1 MRGPALVGVGW
12 PMPTAPESL
21 GARGVALIDLLR
33 PLVDLA
39 SVLVERESE
48 PIVLVVLESSV
59 ERALSCFAVIP
70 AKREAEQPISG
81 RSGVAAGQGGKGKDA
96 PTYLLARE
104 PTVMLAW
111 AAALA
116 SADVLA
122 AATLGWRVDVASGV
136 WRDGGGI
143 PPCEGVDRPEM
154 DGVARPVREGVAER
168 PEMDGVARPLS
179 RTELRDEAT
188 EAGRGTLP
196 GPPTVAGS
204 RRA

>member
-1 MRGPALVGVGW
+1 
-12 PMPTAPESL
+12 
-21 GARGVALIDLLR
+21 
-33 PLVDLA
+33 
-39 SVLVERESE
+39 
-48 PIVLVVLESSV
+48 
-59 ERALSCFAVIP
+59 
-70 AKREAEQPISG
+70 
-81 RSGVAAGQGGKGKDA
+81 
-96 PTYLLARE
+96 
-104 PTVMLAW
+104 MLAW

-154 DGVARPVREGVAER
+154 DGVARP
-168 PEMDGVARPLS
+168 LS